1 MGQEM
6 SVTAFVS
13 ISQTQSSTDPGKE
26 VLTGMGV
33 PPGTAQT

>member
-13 ISQTQSSTDPGKE
+13 ISQTQSSTDSGRE

-33 PPGTAQT
+33 PPGIAQA